1 MNIPAVAWEQA
12 VFLVLFVVFVAGV
25 GAWFGKLSD
34 QWQKTIIDLNTYWAE
49 YNERQKKYSDDKLT
63 QLEKQVCAM
72 SKAILTLVQIIK
84 DKNI

>member
-1 MNIPAVAWEQA
+1 MNIPEVAWEQA

-25 GAWFGKLSD
+25 GAWFRKLSD
-34 QWQKTIIDLNTYWAE
+34 QWQKTIIELNTYWAE

-63 QLEKQVCAM
+63 QLEKQVCVM
-72 SKAILTLVQIIK
+72 SKAILTLVKVIK

>member
-25 GAWFGKLSD
+25 GAWFRKLSD

-63 QLEKQVCAM
+63 QLEKQVIVM
-72 SKAILTLVQIIK
+72 SKAIMALVQIIK

>member
-1 MNIPAVAWEQA
+1 MMIPAVAWEQA

-25 GAWFGKLSD
+25 GAWFRKLSD

-63 QLEKQVCAM
+63 QLEKQVIVM
-72 SKAILTLVQIIK
+72 SKAIMALVQIIK

>member
-1 MNIPAVAWEQA
+1 MMIPAVAWEQE

-25 GAWFGKLSD
+25 GAWFRKLSD

-63 QLEKQVCAM
+63 QLEKQVIVM
-72 SKAILTLVQIIK
+72 SKAIMALVQIIK